1 MKAMA
6 GTPTRR
12 ARALVVDQDECNL
25 VLATEAL
32 TSFGPGFDVATA
44 RSLEEAR
51 TWVRTFQ
58 PELVLLDE
66 AFADLAADLDPTEPL
81 ARKLV
86 LVSSANPRPASLP
99 AYFDVLEKPVTLS
112 SLLGVARRVQ
122 SAEVPR

>member
-1 MKAMA
+1 MK
-6 GTPTRR
+6 GTAERFGRR
-12 ARALVVDQDECNL
+12 ARALIVDQDECTL

-44 RSLEEAR
+44 RSIEEAR
-51 TWVRTFQ
+51 TWVRTFE

-66 AFADLAADLDPTEPL
+66 AFAELAGDLDPAEPV

-86 LVSSANPRPASLP
+86 LVSSSGPATPP
-99 AYFDVLEKPVTLS
+99 APGYFDVLEKPVTLS

-122 SAEVPR
+122 SN